1 MERAFRSL
9 DPKDH
14 QGLQRAFDERLM
26 RPLDPKDVQDRIRS
40 DSFQFAK
47 YFPCMV
53 EARHEEQGADVDA
66 DTYTDSERDE

>member
-26 RPLDPKDVQDRIRS
+26 RPLDPKGVQDRIRRE
-40 DSFQFAK
+40 DSFRFK
-47 YFPCMV
+47 WV

-66 DTYTDSERDE
+66 DTYTDSERSE